1 MSPPTEDLTMTRP
14 LASSGTRQMNLNL
27 HKKVGI
33 DPFQSFKLGK
43 GKVSLRGMFEKW
55 TAETGYSATHRS
67 WKERFW
73 NENELGDGQ
82 GGLVCC
88 DSWGHKEL
96 DTTERLNWTEGKWEH
111 PKAFSCWA
119 EPRVALCLWH
129 LWTERAA
136 PLLQRDRVITQ
147 LCSRLLTWSKDPK
160 G

>member
-14 LASSGTRQMNLNL
+14 LASSGTRQVNLNL

-55 TAETGYSATHRS
+55 IAETGYSATHRS

-73 NENELGDGQ
+73 NENELGNGQ

-96 DTTERLNWTEGKWEH
+96 DTTEWLNWTELRGNGSI
-111 PKAFSCWA
+111 PKHSLAGLSP
-119 EPRVALCLWH
+119 ELCCVYGTCELK
-129 LWTERAA
+129 EQ
-136 PLLQRDRVITQ
+136 LLS
-147 LCSRLLTWSKDPK
+147 SREIE
-160 G
+160 